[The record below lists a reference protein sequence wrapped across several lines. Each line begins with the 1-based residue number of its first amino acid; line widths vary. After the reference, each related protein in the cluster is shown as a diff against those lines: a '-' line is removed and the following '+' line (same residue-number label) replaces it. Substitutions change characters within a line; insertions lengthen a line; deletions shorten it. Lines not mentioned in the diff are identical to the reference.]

1 MGTDNFSSLSNCF
14 CGTMM
19 VCQVCVYSAFK
30 QRMKHKHFLL
40 ENILL
45 SLNVQ
50 KICKFA
56 TLRH

>member
-50 KICKFA
+50 KICK
-56 TLRH
+56 LLH